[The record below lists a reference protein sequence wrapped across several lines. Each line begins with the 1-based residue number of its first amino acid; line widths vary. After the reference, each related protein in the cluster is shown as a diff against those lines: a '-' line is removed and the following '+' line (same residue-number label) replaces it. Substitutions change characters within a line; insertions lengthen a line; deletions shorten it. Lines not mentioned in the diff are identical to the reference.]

1 MSSHLKGLTKS
12 LLRLCSN
19 ELPSSHTQRK
29 YVARLEDLREAL
41 ENSPFFKTHE
51 VRALG
56 AAGVCGLQFRGSEG
70 REWDVDSSQAVWDKA
85 GSAV

>member
-1 MSSHLKGLTKS
+1 MLMN
-12 LLRLCSN
+12 LL
-19 ELPSSHTQRK
+19 PSHTQRK

-56 AAGVCGLQFRGSEG
+56 AIGVCGLPFRGSARGIPEG
-70 REWDVDSSQAVWDKA
+70 REWKHAFKP
-85 GSAV
+85 GGLEI